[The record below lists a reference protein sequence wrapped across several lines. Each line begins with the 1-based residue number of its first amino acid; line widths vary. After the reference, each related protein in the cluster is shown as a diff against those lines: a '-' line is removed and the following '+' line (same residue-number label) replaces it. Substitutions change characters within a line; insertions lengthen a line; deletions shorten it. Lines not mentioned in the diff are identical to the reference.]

1 MDEVEPAL
9 PVGIVSKV
17 ASYVKQNF
25 GGRATL
31 DLSLFLLLLSGTA
44 TTRQCWLAGSET
56 QTWFAVG
63 SRSALLEQEQDQ
75 EQLQE
80 LEQQVE
86 MEQTH
91 QQ

>member
-1 MDEVEPAL
+1 VNEVEPAL

-31 DLSLFLLLLSGTA
+31 DLSLFLFLLLLSGTT

-75 EQLQE
+75 EQEVRAEAGTTL
-80 LEQQVE
+80 LCG
-86 MEQTH
+86 
-91 QQ
+91 